1 MKWVKISEEAD
12 SLVMDFT
19 VENFKKLHG
28 LEAALYTIKEIEK
41 NYPPPYTLMVSGGI
55 DSQAML
61 YAWHI
66 SGVKFNTISARYN
79 LNLNDHDL
87 ETLEQFSKQYSIDIS
102 YMDLDIFKFYQEEYD
117 HYATTFNCSS
127 PQVCVHMK
135 IADLIKEG
143 TVISSGNLLVPYKA
157 AITYA
162 MSGIT
167 RYAESCKR
175 PMIPYFF
182 LETPELA
189 YSIFERS
196 KIFMKQG
203 YQGKVDDYLES
214 GFPVIAQTEKL
225 TGFEKVKDYYDQFCT
240 TLVTAR
246 HRLQL
251 ISDNPSRRVFDLLLR
266 HPYER
271 KLKHLNMEFKT
282 NP

>member
-1 MKWVKISEEAD
+1 MKWVKISIEAD
-12 SLVMDFT
+12 SLLMDFT
-19 VENFKKLHG
+19 VENFKKLNP
-28 LEAALYTIKEIEK
+28 LEAALYTIREIEK

-66 SGVKFNTISARYN
+66 SGVNFNTISARYN
-79 LNLNDHDL
+79 FNLNDHDL
-87 ETLEQFSKQYSIDIS
+87 ETLDQFSKLHSIDIS
-102 YMDLDIFKFYQEEYD
+102 YVDLDIFKFYQDEYD
-117 HYATTFNCSS
+117 RYANTFNCSS

-135 IADLIKEG
+135 IAELIQEG
-143 TVISSGNLLVPYKA
+143 TVISSGNFLVPYRA
-157 AITYA
+157 AITYP
-162 MSGIT
+162 MSGII
-167 RYAESCKR
+167 RYAESRKT
-175 PMIPYFF
+175 MVPYFF

-196 KIFMKQG
+196 KIFMKQE

-225 TGFEKVKDYYDQFCT
+225 TGFEKVKDYYDQHCAN
-240 TLVTAR
+240 LVTVR

-271 KLKHLNMEFKT
+271 KLKHLAMKFKI